1 MLQYK
6 INEMVKR
13 YPDSVALVFQ
23 DKEMTYGELHQRSNA
38 IASELKKAGVG
49 KGDIAAVFAER
60 SFHMIEIILG
70 IWKTGAAFLP
80 IDIEIPK
87 ERVQYMLHESSGKA
101 IVVTNQSTGIW
112 EKYQLNCP
120 LVIVNVDQIEK
131 QIVFEPFVEEEED
144 TAYVIY
150 TSGTSGKPKGVM
162 VSNGNLNNFIDA
174 MEVVFP
180 HLTGKKM
187 LNITT
192 ISFDIFLMET
202 IFPLTQ
208 GMMVVIADE
217 QEQMMPEKLAGL
229 LNKQRI
235 DVMQTTPSRLEILLR
250 SGEFREHVKQLSAI
264 MIGGEAM
271 PKALVKKLEAYTDVL
286 IYNMYGPTEATIWS
300 SVKKIKDSQNITIGK
315 PLLNTAFYILDKEGK
330 RIEDAGQ
337 AGELCISGKSVA
349 KGYLNL
355 PEQTKEKFLIDPFEG
370 ECRMYRT
377 GDLARY
383 LENGEIELIG
393 RMDDQVKING
403 YRIELEEI
411 EFHLEKL
418 SEIKEC
424 KVVARDS
431 GSGVKYLAGYYV
443 ANQVINERY
452 IMEYLHT
459 KLPEYMVPLV
469 YVKLEKFPLS
479 LSGKMNVSLLPDP
492 FGVTNEEKEGQT
504 AELKE
509 IKAALM
515 EIWQEILDNEN
526 LTEKTNFFAAG
537 GNSLTIGMML
547 SRINA
552 VYPSSVDYADVFSHP
567 SISMLASLILDSKQ
581 IQQSFVVSTVALQG
595 EYLADGEIL
604 QNNTVLKAEIEEDK
618 ATVFK
623 AELEKDGYQKEEGLL
638 AAFLLLMYQIAE
650 NSVVGLTLVWK
661 TAERMEAF
669 RINLEEMEEFSE
681 LIDSAR
687 IILESKE
694 KKIYHQENCKFI
706 REEKEISVLFS
717 YNGKLKDCV
726 KEQMDWVCDI
736 TSYDEKIKIIF
747 EYNPEKISGR
757 KMISLFRAY
766 LNLLDTIIE

>member
-1 MLQYK
+1 MIQYK
-6 INEMVKR
+6 INEMVER
-13 YPDSVALVFQ
+13 HSDSVALIFH
-23 DKEMTYGELHQRSNA
+23 DKEMTHGEIHQRSNA
-38 IASELKKAGVG
+38 IASELKNAGVG
-49 KGDIAAVFAER
+49 KGDIATVFVER

-80 IDIEIPK
+80 IDIEIPE
-87 ERVQYMLHESSGKA
+87 ERVQYMLHDSSAKA
-101 IVVTNQSTGIW
+101 IVVTNQSAAIW
-112 EKYQLNCP
+112 EKYQLDRQ
-120 LVIVNVDQIEK
+120 LVIVNVNQIGK
-131 QIVFEPFVEEEED
+131 QIVFKPVVEEEED

-162 VSNGNLNNFIDA
+162 VSHANLSNYVDA

-180 HLTGKKM
+180 HFAGKRM

-208 GMMVVIADE
+208 GMTVVIADE
-217 QEQMMPEKLAGL
+217 QEQMTPEKLAGL
-229 LNKQRI
+229 LNRQKI

-250 SGEFREHVKQLSAI
+250 SGEFREHVSQLSAI

-271 PKALVKKLEAYTDVL
+271 PKILVKKLEAYTDVL

-300 SVKKIKDSQNITIGK
+300 SVKKIEDYQNITIGK
-315 PLLNTAFYILDKEGK
+315 PLLNNTFYILDKEGK
-330 RIEDAGQ
+330 RIEDGQ
-337 AGELCISGKSVA
+337 AGELCISGKNVA

-355 PEQTKEKFLIDPFEG
+355 PEQTKEKFLIDPFDG

-431 GSGVKYLAGYYV
+431 GNGVKYLAGYYV
-443 ANQVINERY
+443 ADQVINERY

-479 LSGKMNVSLLPDP
+479 LSGKRNMSLFPDP

-509 IKAALM
+509 IKATLM

-552 VYPSSVDYADVFSHP
+552 VYPGSVDYTDIFSHP

-581 IQQSFVVSTVALQG
+581 IQQSFVVSTVALQE

-604 QNNTVLKAEIEEDK
+604 QNNTVLEAEIEEDK
-618 ATVFK
+618 AAVFK
-623 AELEKDGYQKEEGLL
+623 AELAKDGYQKEEGLL

-694 KKIYHQENCKFI
+694 KKTYHQENCKFI

-726 KEQMDWVCDI
+726 KEQMDWVCDV
-736 TSYDEKIKIIF
+736 TSYDGEIKIIF
-747 EYNPEKISGR
+747 EYNPEKIVGR
-757 KMISLFRAY
+757 KMIGLFRAY